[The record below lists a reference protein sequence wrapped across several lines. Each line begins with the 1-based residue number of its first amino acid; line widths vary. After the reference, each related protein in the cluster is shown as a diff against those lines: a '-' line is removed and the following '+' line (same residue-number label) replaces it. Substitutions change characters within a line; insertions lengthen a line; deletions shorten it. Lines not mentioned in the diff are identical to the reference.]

1 MVKRANRAVIS
12 LGSNV
17 NKEENL
23 PASIRLLAELC
34 HIIDVSPVYE
44 TLPVGLPHQ
53 PNFFNAAVIVETEMQ
68 PGQLKKQVLS
78 HIEERLN
85 RNRTGNRNAP
95 RTIDLDL
102 ALFNDEVREYN
113 GHQVPDPDVLSFAH
127 VAVPIADMAPHML
140 HPQTGESMA
149 DIAARLMREATD
161 RNEGHPMLWPRP
173 DVNLRNAID
182 DNGSDDGTTD

>member
-1 MVKRANRAVIS
+1 MSKRTNRAVIS

-34 HIIDVSPVYE
+34 DVVDVSPVYE
-44 TLPVGLPHQ
+44 TLPVGLPDQ

-68 PGQLKKQVLS
+68 PARLKKKVLS
-78 HIEERLN
+78 HIEELLN
-85 RNRTGNRNAP
+85 RMRTGNRNAP

-102 ALFNDEVREYN
+102 ALFNDEVCEYD
-113 GHQVPDPDVLSFAH
+113 GHEVPDPDVLSFAH

-149 DIAARLMREATD
+149 DIAARLMREATA
-161 RNEGHPMLWPRP
+161 RNEGHPMLWIRP
-173 DVNLRNAID
+173 DVSLRDALDND
-182 DNGSDDGTTD
+182 DSEDSAAG

>member
-1 MVKRANRAVIS
+1 MGNRPNRAVIS

-34 HIIDVSPVYE
+34 HVVDVSPVYE
-44 TLPVGLPHQ
+44 TLPVGLPNQ

-68 PGQLKKQVLS
+68 PARLKKHVLS

-85 RNRTGNRNAP
+85 RMRTGNRNAP

-113 GHQVPDPDVLSFAH
+113 GHQVPDPDVLRFAH

-149 DIAARLMREATD
+149 EIAARLMREATA

-173 DVNLRNAID
+173 DVSLRHAVD
-182 DNGSDDGTTD
+182 DHNSEDGATG